1 MTKQPANKKRHS
13 FKHQFAFLVVSIALG
28 FLFAYAYNMAK
39 SKGTTMT
46 ETNSSD
52 FEKKEQLREGLIA
65 QQERNKELEEEK
77 LILQQ
82 KIKDYEQDFSGS
94 KEGYKDLV
102 KQADDLRLLLGK
114 IPGRG
119 SGVTV
124 TLQDAEYDPKSVNPN
139 DYIVHES
146 HVFKVLNELKISGA
160 QAIAING
167 HRLKAN
173 SYIKCNGPVITID
186 DDQFPAPFVI
196 EAVGDPNV
204 LSAGLTLAGGVFDQL
219 IDDNIIVTID
229 GSKQLVMPAVQ
240 GNS

>member
-39 SKGTTMT
+39 TKDTTMT

-77 LILQQ
+77 LLLQQ

-124 TLQDAEYDPKSVNPN
+124 TLQDAEYDPNSVNPN

-196 EAVGDPNV
+196 EAVGDPKV

-229 GSKQLVMPAVQ
+229 GSKQLVMPAVH